1 MRAALILCA
10 LASVAHADTPVAR
23 PEAIEVDRDTT
34 PPGQGELG
42 FDGGAPIGNW
52 ALGVTLTELDH
63 PIRFHTVG
71 IKTFPVAHRETT
83 TLGGALALGDDVIV
97 DAKLPLS
104 HQVGQRLIYLGDDRP
119 LDRWVPG
126 DVGLGARFHAMTR
139 GPIAV
144 FLRADLTLPT
154 GDDYDFAGEA
164 SWTAAVMGIARAALP
179 NDITIAVTGGTR
191 LRAKEVVVEDQIV
204 GDELFWGAGIT
215 VGIPPFCSLWC
226 KADQLKVSAEVVG
239 VVGDNVNHVR
249 GPSPIEGRIG
259 FVGRIRPPYAISV
272 RAGTHLDDDVG
283 APEFRATIDL
293 VYQSR

>member
-1 MRAALILCA
+1 MRAAVILCA
-10 LASVAHADTPVAR
+10 ITTTAHADTPIAR

-42 FDGGAPIGNW
+42 FDGGAPIGDW
-52 ALGVTLTELDH
+52 ALGVTLTALVH

-71 IKTFPVAHRETT
+71 IKTFPVSRRETS
-83 TLGGALALGDDVIV
+83 TLGGALALGDAVIV

-104 HQVGQRLIYLGDDRP
+104 HQVGQRLTDLGDARP

-126 DVGLGARFHAMTR
+126 DVGLGVRFHAVSR
-139 GPIAV
+139 GPLAV
-144 FLRADLTLPT
+144 FVRANLTLPT

-164 SWTAAVMGIARAALP
+164 SWTAAVMGIARATLP
-179 NDITIAVTGGTR
+179 NDITVAVTGGTR
-191 LRAKEVVVEDQIV
+191 LRGKEVVFADQVV

-215 VGIPPFCSLWC
+215 VGIPPLCSLWC
-226 KADQLKVSAEVVG
+226 KADQLKASAEVVG
-239 VVGDNVNHVR
+239 VVGDKVNHMR

-259 FVGRIRPPYAISV
+259 LIGRIRPPYAIAV

>member
-1 MRAALILCA
+1 MRVALILCA

-83 TLGGALALGDDVIV
+83 TIGGALALGDDVIV
-97 DAKLPLS
+97 DAKLPVS
-104 HQVGQRLIYLGDDRP
+104 HQVGQRLIYLGDDRQ

-144 FLRADLTLPT
+144 FVRADLTLPT

-164 SWTAAVMGIARAALP
+164 SWTAAVMGIARATLP

-191 LRAKEVVVEDQIV
+191 LRGKEVVVADQIV

-239 VVGDNVNHVR
+239 VVGDNVNHAH

-259 FVGRIRPPYAISV
+259 FVGRIRPPYAIAV

-283 APEFRATIDL
+283 APEFRATVDL

>member
-1 MRAALILCA
+1 MRALLIVCA
-10 LASVAHADTPVAR
+10 MASIAHADTPVAR

-42 FDGGAPIGNW
+42 FDGGGPIGNW
-52 ALGVTLTELDH
+52 ALGVTLTALDH
-63 PIRFHTVG
+63 PIRFHTID
-71 IKTFPVAHRETT
+71 IKTFPVARRETT
-83 TLGGALALGDDVIV
+83 ALGGALALGDDVIV

-104 HQVGQRLIYLGDDRP
+104 HQVGQRLVYLGDDRP

-126 DVGLGARFHAMTR
+126 DVGLGARFHAVTR
-139 GPIAV
+139 GALAV
-144 FLRADLTLPT
+144 FVRADLTLPT

-164 SWTAAVMGIARAALP
+164 SWTAAVMGIARATLP
-179 NDITIAVTGGTR
+179 NDIVIAVTGGTR
-191 LRAKEVVVEDQIV
+191 LRGKEVVVEDQIV

-239 VVGDNVNHVR
+239 VVGDRVNHVR

-259 FVGRIRPPYAISV
+259 LVGRIRPPYVIAV
-272 RAGTHLDDDVG
+272 RAGTHFDDDVG